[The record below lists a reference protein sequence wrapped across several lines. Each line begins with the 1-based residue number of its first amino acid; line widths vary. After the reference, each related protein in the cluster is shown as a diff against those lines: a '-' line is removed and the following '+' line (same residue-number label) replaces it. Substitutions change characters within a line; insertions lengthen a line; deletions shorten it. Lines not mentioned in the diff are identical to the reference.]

1 VTRSEDKAEA
11 PGRPVASSAGWLGR
25 FGLSSRILGL
35 AILFV
40 LVVEALVFLPSAA
53 NYRANWVETRVEQA
67 RIAVLA
73 LDASPDRMVSD
84 ELERA
89 LLERAGVLGV
99 AEGVDGMR
107 VQLFDAV
114 RPPAGTPIMV
124 RTDRLRTFGAVGDT
138 LGALFGSPDRLMVIR
153 DAPAEGEYLDILVP
167 LGALKSEL
175 IAFCWRILGLSL
187 FIAIAVGALIYL
199 ALYLYVVRPIKR
211 VTASVEQFR
220 DNPRDWTRK
229 LETTRRSDQIGRAQ
243 NALAELE
250 SAVQS
255 AFRQR
260 ERMAQLGEAM
270 AKINHDLR
278 NSLAAAQL
286 VSDGLA
292 RSEDPKVQ
300 RAAPRLERAL
310 ERAINLAQATLSFGK
325 GETLEARVETVAL
338 DPALNEAL
346 EEGLAAHPGIDWK
359 VRCDD
364 IHCRADADYL
374 HRIIVN
380 LSRNSAQAM
389 VRHDTPEACLELSAI
404 NGGGH
409 VEITLAD
416 NGPGIPSKVREK
428 LFQPFSAA
436 GSRDGT
442 GLGLA
447 IARELAEAMGAD
459 LSLVKSDATGT
470 EFRLQLP
477 AG

>member
-1 VTRSEDKAEA
+1 MTTDNEIPEQEGHPAA
-11 PGRPVASSAGWLGR
+11 QASGWLSH

-40 LVVEALVFLPSAA
+40 LLVEALVFLPSAA
-53 NYRANWVETRVEQA
+53 NFRANWVETRVEQA

-89 LLERAGVLGV
+89 LLEHAGVLGV

-114 RPPAGTPIMV
+114 RPPAGTPILV
-124 RTDRLRTFGAVGDT
+124 DAQRIRSVGAIGAT
-138 LGALFGSPDRLMVIR
+138 MGALFGSPDRLMVIR
-153 DAPAEGEYLDILVP
+153 DSPAEGEYLDILVP
-167 LGALKSEL
+167 LGELKSEL
-175 IAFCWRILGLSL
+175 IAFCGRILALSL

-199 ALYLYVVRPIKR
+199 ALDLYVVRPIKR

-250 SAVQS
+250 TAVRS

-260 ERMAQLGEAM
+260 ERMARLGEAM

-310 ERAINLAQATLSFGK
+310 ERAINLAQATLNFSK
-325 GETLEARVETVAL
+325 GEELTAHIATVSLEPVMHEAL
-338 DPALNEAL
+338 DEAL
-346 EEGLAAHPGIDWK
+346 GGHDHLIRDVHAEAAT
-359 VRCDD
+359 
-364 IHCRADADYL
+364 CRADEEFL
-374 HRIIVN
+374 HRILVN
-380 LSRNSAQAM
+380 LSRNAAQAM
-389 VRHDTPEACLELSAI
+389 TRHGTEGARLSVQARP
-404 NGGGH
+404 NGTG
-409 VEITLAD
+409 VEITVAD

-436 GSRDGT
+436 GSREGT

-459 LSLVKSDATGT
+459 LSLLKSDATGT
-470 EFRLQLP
+470 EFRLHLP

>member
-1 VTRSEDKAEA
+1 MTADA
-11 PGRPVASSAGWLGR
+11 RPPENTSHPAARASGWPAR

-35 AILFV
+35 AVVFV
-40 LVVEALVFLPSAA
+40 LLVEALVFLPSAA

-114 RPPAGTPIMV
+114 RPPPGTPIMV
-124 RTDRLRTFGAVGDT
+124 NTDRLRTFGAVGDT
-138 LGALFGSPDRLMVIR
+138 LGALFGSPDRLLVIR
-153 DAPAEGEYLDILVP
+153 DATVEGEYLDILVP
-167 LGALKSEL
+167 LGELKSAL
-175 IAFCWRILGLSL
+175 IGFSQRILALSL
-187 FIAIAVGALIYL
+187 FIALAVGALIYL

-220 DNPRDWTRK
+220 DNPRDWTRR

-250 SAVQS
+250 AAVQS

-286 VSDGLA
+286 VSDGIA

-310 ERAINLAQATLSFGK
+310 ERAINLAQATLNFGK
-325 GETLEARVETVAL
+325 GEGLNARVGTVAL
-338 DPALNEAL
+338 EPIIHEAL
-346 EEGLAAHPGIDWK
+346 DEALGGHDHLIRDVRAETATCHADEEF
-359 VRCDD
+359 
-364 IHCRADADYL
+364 L
-374 HRIIVN
+374 HRILVN
-380 LSRNSAQAM
+380 LSRNAAQAM
-389 VRHDTPEACLELSAI
+389 TRHGTGEARLSVHARP
-404 NGGGH
+404 NGAG
-409 VEITLAD
+409 VEITVAD
-416 NGPGIPSKVREK
+416 NGPGIPSRVRER
-428 LFQPFSAA
+428 LFQPFSAS
-436 GSRDGT
+436 GSRDGA

-447 IARELAEAMGAD
+447 IARELAEAMGAE
-459 LSLVKSDATGT
+459 LSLVRSDAMGT
-470 EFRLQLP
+470 QFRLRLP
-477 AG
+477 EA